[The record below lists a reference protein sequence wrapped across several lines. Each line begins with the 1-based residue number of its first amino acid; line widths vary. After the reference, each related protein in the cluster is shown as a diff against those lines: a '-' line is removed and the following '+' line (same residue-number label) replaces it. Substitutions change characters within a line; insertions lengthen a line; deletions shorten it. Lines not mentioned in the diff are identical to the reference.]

1 MQFKNIY
8 LFLAMLSVRHWAGFS
23 PVVVNRDFSLVAVH
37 RLLSAV
43 DSLVEHGL

>member
-8 LFLAMLSVRHWAGFS
+8 LFLAMLSVHHCAGFS
-23 PVVVNRDFSLVAVH
+23 LVVNRDFSLVVVH

-43 DSLVEHGL
+43 TSLVEHGL

>member
-8 LFLAMLSVRHWAGFS
+8 LFLAMLSVRHCAGFS

-43 DSLVEHGL
+43 ASLVEHGL